1 MSDDAPTPD
10 FAMLRAVEILANIYE
25 RARKA
30 QDAPPPPSDVPIVLF
45 SEAIALRVGTT
56 TRAQVEKALGIAF
69 SYPARGWH
77 TYCVKGTRGEKLFA
91 SIFYSESGM
100 AAAELY
106 VPKVD
111 RAPNL
116 TKRDLHFR
124 LVPGEISVGMPF
136 TGLPEHFGRIAA
148 LPSSIGA
155 YADMFEA
162 RFPGGAAYVMGNE
175 GVIERLAVYV
185 LDDAAALPEPH

>member
-1 MSDDAPTPD
+1 MSDDASTPD

-30 QDAPPPPSDVPIVLF
+30 EDVPPPPSDVPIVLF
-45 SEAIALRVGTT
+45 SEAVALRVGAT
-56 TRAQVEKALGIAF
+56 TRAEVEKALGIAF

-77 TYCVKGTRGEKLFA
+77 TYCVKGTRGERLFA
-91 SIFYSESGM
+91 SIFYSDKVMS
-100 AAAELY
+100 AAELY

-124 LVPGEISVGMPF
+124 LVPGEISVGMPV
-136 TGLPEHFGRIAA
+136 TSLPEHYGRIAGM
-148 LPSSIGA
+148 PTGMGA
-155 YADMFEA
+155 YTDMFEA
-162 RFPGGAAYVMGNE
+162 RFPGGAAYAMGNE
-175 GVIERLAVYV
+175 GTIERLAVYV
-185 LDDAAALPEPH
+185 LEDTATLPKKH